1 MVFHLQDLKAE
12 MNKLRDGERAKL
24 TKMTIESNG
33 AIKALKSKV
42 EKVRFYWNF
51 IRMSSFHFIL
61 MDHFT
66 FCLCHVIHAMHI
78 HLL

>member
-1 MVFHLQDLKAE
+1 MIVFLCLKERERMLSHLQDLKAE

-42 EKVRFYWNF
+42 QKVRSLGNF
-51 IRMSSFHFIL
+51 RNI
-61 MDHFT
+61 
-66 FCLCHVIHAMHI
+66 
-78 HLL
+78 